1 MAKQKINTSSS
12 RSKSLKQSYVDLTK
26 TGALSYRELQSLMG
40 DNREYIPSN
49 PIVAVNQH
57 TPILDNLIRE
67 DHSVQYNLNTDYG
80 NSMFDP
86 EGYATESQIADLGN
100 IRAENQPWY
109 AKIGAGITKG
119 AVLVGTTFLDGTVGL
134 LTGIGTAAAEKRF
147 SGVWDNPFSNAMS
160 QIEEWSEKAMP
171 NYYSSKELEGPW
183 YENIFTANFIG
194 DKFIKNLG
202 FSIGALYS
210 GGVYTAPFKAA
221 KVARLINGIAKS
233 TKATSNVASVVGSF
247 MGAVNEGRVEARHNS
262 KEWFDLQKQM
272 LDDAYSDKVNRSLQ
286 PLAEKAFAEYQ
297 ATGDMEKYEETMA
310 LIQQRGES
318 LMRAKNSNIT
328 YNEKLK
334 ELTEN
339 RLKMGNMDM
348 IMNIPILTMSNFV
361 QFGKF
366 FARGFKTAKKT
377 AQTTGRNI
385 VGTATEIGQNAP
397 YKVGTSKWKTAFAAT
412 KGALSEGTEEIAQ
425 KMASVAS
432 GKFYDIDPTNF
443 NKAKKDRNAEEAVT
457 DWIKAV
463 GSAVNETVN
472 DGSSW
477 EEFFIGSLTG
487 LLGIPTFRSAK
498 SSEGKF
504 QSPVTLAGGVWEHM
518 REYRDSKQRDQEVV
532 DYMNNRVQSPE
543 FLNYYQGLIRH
554 QKYQKDMNDA
564 VINDSEFDYKN
575 AEHAQ
580 LVSDIAMFGKAG
592 KLEDLKAL
600 IGTAYDMSDENL
612 NSIITTTTSIAE
624 DGTLAG
630 PFAEFAT
637 KNEDGT
643 IEANF
648 GSEESKKK
656 MVDILTKSKDE
667 MMSAIDSYAKIKDDI
682 EIKYGQHLN
691 DDQIEELTWMRSQI
705 DNWKE
710 RGDVISGEVQE
721 ALKSLISAF
730 NDNIDF
736 YTGIRTEE
744 GMRSADLTDTYKR
757 ADKGISDSKEAIK
770 VLEKAIASK
779 GYLGSWLSSKKASD
793 GLIKTVE
800 SVDDSIMPRDKKDEI
815 IQKVKDLS
823 KIENA
828 KSLYSNKLAEYLLNP
843 QKQLEDHA
851 VADQAITEEA
861 RRVATQSLREKLAGA
876 KGISEFGEILDE
888 ADDDSIREGVIA
900 DMINEGS
907 KVAKNYKEVSQY
919 SKDVEQAL
927 AELGED
933 EQTTQDALT
942 LWNDQREIAENVDQ
956 IANPSTVAINNS
968 QAFAEGTTP
977 EEASSR
983 FENARYALQR
993 AMTKVNNDKRFEGRF
1008 AKEFRAT
1015 PAKPASYK
1023 VPKKETTGDSG
1034 TPTVPPVNSDRKAA
1048 KVRETPTGD
1057 RTAKE
1062 IEDENK
1068 GLNDEV
1074 ITQTDLD
1081 NKQEG
1086 PRRYY
1091 RPAIPE
1097 IHIEASKEGDFR
1109 PFDVVVSERE
1119 SGVDFSTIYN
1129 YLRDNGAFDYVNSGK
1144 LKVGDTIRFMIDPE
1158 FEASVEGKPWHKAPT
1173 VFMVTEGG
1181 QIVGSIDE
1189 GASIAKYEGL
1199 ENLVKKVR
1207 DEYQAARQTQSTVQ
1221 DKSGT
1226 EKFSNFEDAALITS
1240 TSQGYKVV
1248 TTLQDW
1254 SKGSSDVRTS
1264 PEGWGTHNGL
1274 TYYKRTIGG
1283 RTNDNTTI
1291 WIKKPLTEEGRKKLE
1306 EAFNKISKV
1315 TDENKAELL
1324 KIINENQVVEGQESE
1339 STERF
1344 IASPSTRV
1352 SKMMI
1357 GKVPYTSEEKSL
1369 ADIPGVVDNDGQPIF
1384 GIIKSGVL
1392 TTNDKVDDN
1401 LVVKPADMSNKE
1413 GRLYLLIPN
1422 AAGTYSP
1429 VAVRVRHFNTKEFN
1443 LNDAT
1448 VANTVIGKDI
1458 NTALDMLTRAENQD
1472 GVNAAVRILSDCIY
1486 MGKGDPS
1493 EREIN
1498 LTWFDAKKGSGI
1510 VIGRKIRKPDG
1521 SFETVIIDGEE
1532 RYKEE
1537 YTTIYFQSNKTNA
1550 AINGIGYDIEI
1561 IRKEVDKGTADP
1573 ALLDLFGQPK
1583 DPADIRRDILNTLLR
1598 FNLPMQVNARKINSS
1613 DYNTRIIGSNVVTS
1627 NIREAKTVSSW
1638 FTTDYFDNQGKSQK
1652 AANPPSV
1659 PYTPPSRP
1667 SGGTVQGTRVVIG
1680 NTPYIVDLQHSIAT
1694 NERTGEKRAFSAFN
1708 SKLLTDMAWAQ
1719 ESYGDATESSRMT
1732 DNKIVTPDGD
1742 VLDRTTGKYLIGEEA
1757 QEVKDKIAGVNKDNR
1772 IAQSKRV
1779 LAEID
1784 ENQKKVDKSRTDSDY
1799 YYVLEE
1805 DGEYHKYSRVHSR
1818 LGNNWLGDDSNKSES
1833 AKKAS
1838 ENGLAGGSAVDKIIR
1853 DFFTSKTPVR
1863 PDIMSEEAFNKLVS
1877 RLTEIKSNMEQ
1888 HGETFLTSNIVV
1900 FHKYADGTR
1909 VAGELDILSVTKD
1922 GHFRIY
1928 DAKTSKRSFS
1938 HPFFTQKSPM
1948 QKMSTLDYYTL
1959 QLSAYQNLFESQY
1972 GVRPSKLAILPFV
1985 LEWGTETTGTQ
1996 GLPSGTRKD
2005 LGQVV
2010 NAPVPYFRTDK
2021 KVDGSS
2027 RRFEYVESEGVTYFS
2042 PILDNDAFKNTLK
2055 STDGAKNAVEF
2066 VGGEPKEATDLVL
2079 VEPGE
2084 LRKNKKGRLEV
2095 VKKAKVFAVTPSTP
2109 SATSARDI
2117 VADIKSEPG
2126 IMVTYNPNVNVPVE
2140 RRGVEFK
2147 PETKKESEKKESKRG
2162 EAPEKSEQRSPLP
2175 IFDSILE
2182 TKNPE
2187 NRVLPENAFKE
2198 GGEIGFYEKDG
2209 KLYRGY
2215 LKKVGEVEA
2224 VNGSGQK
2231 LSFPVYLTKVRDI
2244 GYGRPGEFGSS
2255 SEYITVFENGLA
2267 INVLSGNDTDDDHAA
2282 GLIMRALSAKPE
2294 KVMALS
2300 SEKTRVFNP
2309 RALEELDQRLSTIQ
2323 GRVEAIQEKIN
2334 TIQKAHTST
2343 EGKAEGDTQDIGQKE
2358 MSIRKGSAKR
2368 TRHRLRAVD
2377 RTRATWDRKKELS
2390 WLAKILPQLS
2400 EQDRVKVVK
2409 GLIQVSENGPV
2420 AWGMFS
2426 NGIITLSDIAAEGT
2440 TYHEA
2445 FHVVFNLMLTPQER
2459 EVLFEEAR
2467 SLYGNKSE
2475 LDLEEDMA
2483 EGFREYVSSQD
2494 SRSLGRKILDFFKS
2508 LFAKITN
2515 WKYMKPSLTAY
2526 YQMIN
2531 QGKYKRAN
2539 LGVSNINRLR
2549 QEEYTPE
2556 MQSIKEQAIAN
2567 STFMQAPNGNPTNLN
2582 ERQWLQV
2589 RTKAFKDW
2597 FGDWE
2602 RVANSKLGDNIGET
2616 DIAEI
2621 INKDGSINF
2630 DKLEEITNKYF
2641 KSVDKSLFKQNR
2653 ETLRE
2658 RKEHHDNENNTLE
2671 HLQNVVKTAS
2681 NLNIR
2686 EDLKSIV
2693 VLAAALHDIAK
2704 PFHGGQKHGYQSVE
2718 VINKLFKGN
2727 ISSLA
2732 KFAIRHHMLTLDE
2745 SKPFTQEDAN
2755 RIIQEAIDNNLN
2767 INDAID
2773 VLLALNTADIIRGRD
2788 LSVIDKYSG
2797 KTLKETIDEEIPAK
2811 RQLLENAINNTNNV
2825 SKVVDENGEPMIVY
2839 HGTKNNEFNTFDYKN
2854 GRESSSGFFFTSDK
2868 QYAINIANKQNNN
2881 RVISAFIKLVNP
2893 VITDTPLHSNNID
2906 EIVIFQGPLDEQG
2919 KHIYV
2924 DGVQGHD
2931 LVTREIDKS
2940 NGTEFVVFRPNNIK
2954 SATSNIGDFSTT
2966 NDDIRYRMVD
2976 LSSIEDSINREYESA
2991 KKKVR
2996 ELNNRRYNTEQ
3007 AARKAFK
3014 DSGINENLFYRITSN
3029 GAKNSVGYKIQLLT
3043 EEAFNDYK
3051 DSILDSMYY
3060 SEQVND
3066 RNQKEDIYFDSIDPE
3081 VQMELLN
3088 KGWTKEKFNSISQ
3101 PERDIAIECLPL

>member
-40 DNREYIPSN
+40 DNREYTPSN
-49 PIVAVNQH
+49 PIVAANQH

-67 DHSVQYNLNTDYG
+67 DHSVQYDLNTDYG

-86 EGYATESQIADLGN
+86 EDYATESEIADLGN

-109 AKIGAGITKG
+109 AKIGAGIAKG
-119 AVLVGTTFLDGTVGL
+119 TVLVGTTFLDGTVGL

-221 KVARLINGIAKS
+221 KVARLINGVAKS
-233 TKATSNVASVVGSF
+233 TKAASNVASVVGSF
-247 MGAVNEGRVEARHNS
+247 MGAINEGRVEARHNS

-297 ATGDMEKYEETMA
+297 VTGDMEKYEETMA
-310 LIQQRGES
+310 LIQQRAES
-318 LMRAKNSNIT
+318 LMRAKGSNAT

-348 IMNIPILTMSNFV
+348 IMNIPILTVSNFV

-377 AQTTGRNI
+377 AQTTGKNI
-385 VGTATEIGQNAP
+385 IGTATEIGQNAP
-397 YKVGTSKWKTAFAAT
+397 YKVGASKWKTAFAAT

-432 GKFYDIDPTNF
+432 GKFYDVDPTNF
-443 NKAKKDRNAEEAVT
+443 DRAKKDRNAEEAVT

-487 LLGIPTFRSAK
+487 LLGVPSFRSAK
-498 SSEGKF
+498 SAEGKF
-504 QSPVTLAGGVWEHM
+504 QSPVILAGGAWEHM

-600 IGTAYDMSDENL
+600 IGSAYDMSDENL
-612 NSIITTTTSIAE
+612 NSIIATTTSIAE
-624 DGTLAG
+624 DGTLTG

-667 MMSAIDSYAKIKDDI
+667 MMGAIDSYAKIKDDL

-721 ALKSLISAF
+721 ALKSLVRAV

-744 GMRSADLTDTYKR
+744 GTRTADLTDAYNE

-779 GYLGSWLSSKKASD
+779 RYLGSWLSNKRASD
-793 GLIKTVE
+793 GLIKTIE

-851 VADQAITEEA
+851 AADQAITEEA
-861 RRVATQSLREKLAGA
+861 RRAATQSLREKLADA
-876 KGISEFGEILDE
+876 KDISEFGEILNE

-900 DMINEGS
+900 DMINEGNE
-907 KVAKNYKEVSQY
+907 VAKNYKEVSQY

-927 AELGED
+927 TALGED
-933 EQTTQDALT
+933 EQTTQDALA
-942 LWNDQREIAENVDQ
+942 LWNDQKEIAENVDQ
-956 IANPSTVAINNS
+956 IANPSTIAINNS

-983 FENARYALQR
+983 FENARYAIQR
-993 AMTKVNNDKRFEGRF
+993 AITKVNNDKRFEGRF

-1015 PAKPASYK
+1015 PVKPASYK
-1023 VPKKETTGDSG
+1023 GPKKETTGDSG
-1034 TPTVPPVNSDRKAA
+1034 TSTVPPVNPDRKIA

-1062 IEDENK
+1062 IENENK
-1068 GLNDEV
+1068 QLNDKV
-1074 ITQTDLD
+1074 VTQTDLD

-1086 PRRYY
+1086 LRRYY

-1097 IHIEASKEGDFR
+1097 LHIEASKEGDFR

-1173 VFMVTEGG
+1173 VFMVTEDG

-1189 GASIAKYEGL
+1189 GNSIAKYEGL

-1207 DEYQAARQTQSTVQ
+1207 NEYQTSQSVVQ
-1221 DKSGT
+1221 DRSST
-1226 EKFSNFEDAALITS
+1226 EKFDSFEDAALITS
-1240 TSQGYKVV
+1240 TSQGYKAV
-1248 TTLQDW
+1248 TDIQDW
-1254 SKGSSDVRTS
+1254 SKNSGDVRSSSD
-1264 PEGWGTHNGL
+1264 GWGTHNGL
-1274 TYYKRTIGG
+1274 PYYKRTIGG

-1291 WIKKPLTEEGRKKLE
+1291 WIKKPLTEEGKKKLE

-1324 KIINENQVVEGQESE
+1324 KIINGNQVGTVQMSDLIQGDIVEYDGTSLDVVRYDSNTRTLIVKDRTKSNKELKIKESDFSNYKVVSAKASKQSSAQ
-1339 STERF
+1339 STVQSTDRF

-1357 GKVPYTSEEKSL
+1357 GKVPYTSEERSL
-1369 ADIPGVVDNDGQPIF
+1369 ADIPGVADNNRQPIF

-1401 LVVKPADMSNKE
+1401 LVIKPADMSNKE

-1429 VAVRVRHFNTKEFN
+1429 VAVRARHFNTKEFN

-1472 GVNAAVRILSDCIY
+1472 DVNAAVRILSDCIY

-1532 RYKEE
+1532 KYKEE
-1537 YTTIYFQSNKTNA
+1537 HTTIYFQSNKTKA
-1550 AINGIGYDIEI
+1550 TINGIGYDIEV
-1561 IRKEVDKGTADP
+1561 IREEVEKGTADS

-1583 DPADIRRDILNTLLR
+1583 DPADIRRDILNTFLK

-1680 NTPYIVDLQHSIAT
+1680 NTPYIVDLQHSVAT

-1708 SKLLTDMAWAQ
+1708 SKLLIDMAWAQ
-1719 ESYGDATESSRMT
+1719 ESYGDATESSRMSE
-1732 DNKIVTPDGD
+1732 NKVITPDGD

-1757 QEVKDKIAGVNKDNR
+1757 QEVKDKIAGVNKDNK
-1772 IAQSKRV
+1772 IVQSKRV

-1784 ENQKKVDKSRTDSDY
+1784 ENNKKVDKSRTDKDY
-1799 YYVLEE
+1799 YYILEE

-1838 ENGLAGGSAVDKIIR
+1838 ENGLAGGSAVDKVIR

-1863 PDIMSEEAFNKLVS
+1863 PDIMSEKAFNRLIS

-1888 HGETFLTSNIVV
+1888 NGETFLTNNIVV

-1909 VAGELDILSVTKD
+1909 IAGELDILSVTKD
-1922 GHFRIY
+1922 GNFRIY

-1938 HPFFTQKSPM
+1938 HPFFTQKSSM

-1985 LEWGTETTGTQ
+1985 LEWGTETTENQ
-1996 GLPSGTRKD
+1996 ELPSGTRKD
-2005 LGQVV
+2005 LGQPI

-2021 KVDGSS
+2021 KVDSSS
-2027 RRFEYVESEGVTYFS
+2027 RRFEYVESEGITYFS
-2042 PILDNDAFKNTLK
+2042 PILDNDDFKNTLK
-2055 STDGAKNAVEF
+2055 STDASKNAMEF
-2066 VGGEPKEATDLVL
+2066 VGGDPKEATDLVL

-2084 LRKNKKGRLEV
+2084 LRKNEKGRLEV

-2109 SATSARDI
+2109 SAVSTRDI
-2117 VADIKSEPG
+2117 VAAIKSEPG
-2126 IMVTYNPNVNVPVE
+2126 IMVTYNPDVNVPVE
-2140 RRGVEFK
+2140 RREVEFK
-2147 PETKKESEKKESKRG
+2147 PETKKESEKKESKR
-2162 EAPEKSEQRSPLP
+2162 EETPKKPEQRPPLP

-2244 GYGRPGEFGSS
+2244 GYGKPGEFGSS

-2282 GLIMRALSAKPE
+2282 GLIMQALSAKPE

-2300 SEKTRVFNP
+2300 SKKTQVFNP
-2309 RALEELDQRLSTIQ
+2309 RMLEEIDQRLM
-2323 GRVEAIQEKIN
+2323 AIQEKG
-2334 TIQKAHTST
+2334 HTST
-2343 EGKAEGDTQDIGQKE
+2343 KDEAEGDAQDISQKE
-2358 MSIRKGSAKR
+2358 MTIRKGSAKR
-2368 TRHRLRAVD
+2368 TRHRLRAAD

-2390 WLAKILPQLS
+2390 WLAKVLPQLS

-2426 NGIITLSDIAAEGT
+2426 NGIMVLSDIAAEGT

-2445 FHVVFNLMLTPQER
+2445 FHVVFNLILTLQER
-2459 EVLFEEAR
+2459 EALFEEAR

-2494 SRSLGRKILDFFKS
+2494 SRSLGRKVLDFFKN

-2531 QGKYKRAN
+2531 QGKYKKDN
-2539 LGVSNINRLR
+2539 LGAYSISRLR

-2567 STFMQAPNGNPTNLN
+2567 DTFMKAPNGNPTNLN

-2589 RTKAFKDW
+2589 RTKAFKNW

-2602 RVANSKLGDNIGET
+2602 
-2616 DIAEI
+2616 
-2621 INKDGSINF
+2621 
-2630 DKLEEITNKYF
+2630 
-2641 KSVDKSLFKQNR
+2641 
-2653 ETLRE
+2653 
-2658 RKEHHDNENNTLE
+2658 NNP
-2671 HLQNVVKTAS
+2671 S
-2681 NLNIR
+2681 
-2686 EDLKSIV
+2686 
-2693 VLAAALHDIAK
+2693 
-2704 PFHGGQKHGYQSVE
+2704 
-2718 VINKLFKGN
+2718 
-2727 ISSLA
+2727 
-2732 KFAIRHHMLTLDE
+2732 
-2745 SKPFTQEDAN
+2745 
-2755 RIIQEAIDNNLN
+2755 EA
-2767 INDAID
+2767 
-2773 VLLALNTADIIRGRD
+2773 
-2788 LSVIDKYSG
+2788 
-2797 KTLKETIDEEIPAK
+2797 
-2811 RQLLENAINNTNNV
+2811 
-2825 SKVVDENGEPMIVY
+2825 SKVVDENDEPLVVW
-2839 HGTKNNEFNTFDYKN
+2839 HG
-2854 GRESSSGFFFTSDK
+2854 G
-2868 QYAINIANKQNNN
+2868 N
-2881 RVISAFIKLVNP
+2881 RGIGIFKKDAE
-2893 VITDTPLHSNNID
+2893 NNIYFAD
-2906 EIVIFQGPLDEQG
+2906 AHTAMTYGYIPYAVFLNIKNPISIQGEG
-2919 KHIYV
+2919 KTIDAASLKFTNNKRTRISGIEYAEHNS
-2924 DGVQGHD
+2924 DGVIYNNVEDIGMLLYQQSND
-2931 LVTREIDKS
+2931 VINRWSRQYEINNKS
-2940 NGTEFVVFRPNNIK
+2940 IIYSVQNPNQIK
-2954 SATSNIGDFSTT
+2954 SATSNTGEFSRE

-2976 LSSIEDSINREYESA
+2976 LSNVEDYINREYESA

-3066 RNQKEDIYFDSIDPE
+3066 RNHKEDIYFDSIDPE
-3081 VQMELLN
+3081 IQMELLN
-3088 KGWTKEKFNSISQ
+3088 KGWTKEKFNLISQ
-3101 PERDIAIECLPL
+3101 PEREIAIECLPL